1 MDSTEKQLEDMLN
14 ELKSR
19 SKEQVIIIII
29 IIIRQVICMYNVE
42 VGGLIQQDTSPLN
55 FDRYVFHLS

>member
-19 SKEQVIIIII
+19 SKEQVMIIIIH
-29 IIIRQVICMYNVE
+29 QVICMYNVE